1 MIKYQEY
8 LSLHEDLQTQ
18 LLSVDGVCLDLV
30 RNCRNISVELYS
42 LYQFYVE
49 IFFDKAT
56 EEPLYLKAFNKLE
69 LLDPYLD
76 QVDIAELKE
85 IREGGY

>member
-1 MIKYQEY
+1 MINYQEY
-8 LSLHEDLQTQ
+8 LALHEDLQTQ
-18 LLSVDGVCLDLV
+18 LLSVDGICLDLV
-30 RNCRNISVELYS
+30 RSCRNINVELYS

-56 EEPLYLKAFNKLE
+56 EEPLYLKAFNKME